1 MRGTVVAFD
10 EHAGLGTIQ
19 SEDSL
24 EFLFH
29 CTRLV
34 DGSRRIEVGVE
45 VRFEV
50 VAGHLGKWEAAGIE
64 TVAVR
69 P

>member
-29 CTRLV
+29 CTQLM

-50 VAGHLGKWEAAGIE
+50 VAGHLGKWEAAQVDWIGP
-64 TVAVR
+64 R

>member
-10 EHAGLGTIQ
+10 EHAGLGTIGASDAQ
-19 SEDSL
+19 

-29 CTRLV
+29 CTQLI
-34 DGSRRIEVGVE
+34 DGTRRIEVGAG

-50 VAGHLGKWEAAGIE
+50 VAGHLGRWEAARVERLAPG
-64 TVAVR
+64 A
-69 P
+69 